1 MPEFNKDAA
10 IVGLVVACI
19 ILLGAAIAFL
29 ILWRI
34 TIEDRNAVWQLYY
47 DVAGIDPSDQFISDD
62 V

>member
-1 MPEFNKDAA
+1 MFEASKDAA
-10 IVGLVVACI
+10 LIGLVVTAI
-19 ILLGAAIAFL
+19 ILLGATITFL

-47 DVAGIDPSDQFISDD
+47 DAAGIDPSDQFISED